1 LNLTIAMSRYKDN
14 EDNEDNKD
22 TLTID
27 FPELLEERNIEAD
40 GLEEDF
46 LNVEELVLSEPDTV
60 EPYCKP
66 EPPLP
71 VDSAT
76 EEKRSYP
83 RFLVNWKVVVVT
95 ENNGKQQI
103 FHGRAYDISMGGLCL
118 LSDDNLTFTD
128 SFTVLVSVPPDSAMH
143 KPYVL
148 EVRSKI
154 GYTVLASD
162 VRKFRIGIRF
172 IEFKNDGK
180 RYLEQHF
187 SGRSEVFS

>member
-1 LNLTIAMSRYKDN
+1 MSHRK
-14 EDNEDNKD
+14 EE

-27 FPELLEERNIEAD
+27 FPEFLEEASIEVDA
-40 GLEEDF
+40 LEEDF

-71 VDSAT
+71 VDSST

-83 RFLVNWKVVVVT
+83 RFLVNWKVVVVAET
-95 ENNGKQQI
+95 NGKRQI
-103 FHGRAYDISMGGLCL
+103 FHGRAYDISMGGLFL
-118 LSDDNLTFTD
+118 MSEDNLTLAN
-128 SFTVLVSVPPDSAMH
+128 SFTVLISVPPDSAMH

-148 EVRSKI
+148 EVRGKM
-154 GYTVLASD
+154 GYSVLANN

-187 SGRSEVFS
+187 SGRSEVFSS